1 MIFGTT
7 AANAADRLASKVLKK
22 YPLPAT
28 TKGNALK
35 SCRKLR
41 LVAKNANVMEL
52 NERIVLVTGA
62 NRGIGRAVVERFL
75 RSGATCVATARSEEA
90 GARLVVELQR
100 YGNRALV
107 EHVDISDESQVRALR
122 DRVGERLRRV
132 DILVNNAGI
141 LLDDDRHT
149 TPDRL
154 PLDVLRRT
162 LDTNLIGTVAMC
174 TAFIPLIPK
183 DGRIINVSSTMG
195 QLEGG
200 LETYATAYALSKTA
214 LNAYTSALAA
224 ALESRKI
231 FVDAMHPGWV
241 KTAMGGPG
249 ARITPELATE
259 TAFFLATRREGE
271 TGRFWRQ
278 NKVIPW

>member
-1 MIFGTT
+1 
-7 AANAADRLASKVLKK
+7 LKK
-22 YPLPAT
+22 YPVPMT
-28 TKGNALK
+28 RKGKPRDRVEPLGPEKAY
-35 SCRKLR
+35 
-41 LVAKNANVMEL
+41 VMQL
-52 NERIVLVTGA
+52 NECIVLVTGA
-62 NRGIGRAVVERFL
+62 NRGIGRALVERFL
-75 RSGATCVATARSEEA
+75 GSGATCVATARSEET
-90 GARLVVELQR
+90 GARLVAELQR
-100 YGNRALV
+100 YGDRAFV
-107 EHVDISDESQVRALR
+107 EHVDISDETQVRALR

-141 LLDDDRHT
+141 LLEEDRHT
-149 TPDRL
+149 GPDHL

-174 TAFIPLIPK
+174 SAFIPLIPK
-183 DGRIINVSSTMG
+183 GGRIINVSSTMG

-200 LETYATAYALSKTA
+200 LETYATAYAISKTA

-249 ARITPELATE
+249 AQITPEVATE
-259 TAFFLATRREGE
+259 TAFFLATRPEGE
-271 TGRFWRQ
+271 TGLFWRR
-278 NKVIPW
+278 NNVIPW